1 MKKPITLYQEVIE
14 ERIMTIRSRKVIIDS
29 DLAGLYGVTT
39 KVLNQSVKRNIGRF
53 PSDFM
58 FELTRDEKNELVTN
72 CDRLKQLKFSSS
84 MPRAFTEHGALMLA
98 SILNSQR
105 AIDASIFI
113 IRAFVHLR
121 MLYMQN
127 TEVVYK
133 LKELESRISK
143 HDSKIQ
149 DIVEILRQ
157 LMAPPKKPK
166 RKIGFQIKESIPKN
180 SFRNE

>member
-14 ERIMTIRSRKVIIDS
+14 ERIMTIRSQKVIIDS

-98 SILNSQR
+98 SI
-105 AIDASIFI
+105 
-113 IRAFVHLR
+113 
-121 MLYMQN
+121 
-127 TEVVYK
+127 
-133 LKELESRISK
+133 
-143 HDSKIQ
+143 
-149 DIVEILRQ
+149 
-157 LMAPPKKPK
+157 
-166 RKIGFQIKESIPKN
+166 
-180 SFRNE
+180 